1 VAITEDSR
9 HQLYQRLEHVMG
21 RPQATTLMEHLPPVG
36 WADVATKRD
45 LEHVH
50 ASIDHVREVLSLKID
65 AEIATLRGDM
75 HKEIR
80 SLAFTVIAAYVS
92 VSGLAV
98 AAVAA
103 LR

>member
-1 VAITEDSR
+1 M
-9 HQLYQRLEHVMG
+9 YQRLEQVLG
-21 RPQATTLMEHLPPVG
+21 KEQATTLMEHLPPVG

-45 LEHVH
+45 LEHL
-50 ASIDHVREVLSLKID
+50 SEVLSLKID
-65 AEIATLRGDM
+65 AQVATLRGDM

-80 SLAFTVIAAYVS
+80 SLAFTVIAANVS
-92 VSGLAV
+92 VAGLAV